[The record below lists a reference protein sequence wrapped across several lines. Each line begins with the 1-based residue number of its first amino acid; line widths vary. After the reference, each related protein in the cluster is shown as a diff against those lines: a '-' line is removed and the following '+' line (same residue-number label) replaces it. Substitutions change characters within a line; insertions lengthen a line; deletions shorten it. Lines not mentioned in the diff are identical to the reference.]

1 MTSDP
6 EELRNQMARIRAG
19 ARWKA
24 VQIKRETKQLTD
36 WKYYVK
42 SYPWLIAGGAILLG
56 YLLVP
61 ARRGP
66 PAPAVPSGPS
76 NEPSRGPVRQETV
89 ETAAK
94 TGVLAGAAAL
104 IWTVVSRV
112 GMNYATRRLTQLL
125 TDNTAYAAKAQAEAH
140 RDHEHAFD
148 RSSYR

>member
-1 MTSDP
+1 MTPDP

-42 SYPWLIAGGAILLG
+42 SYPWLIAGGALLLG

-61 ARRGP
+61 QRQPKLIAQLPVGK
-66 PAPAVPSGPS
+66 PSPGPS
-76 NEPSRGPVRQETV
+76 DETV
-89 ETAAK
+89 ETVKK
-94 TGVLAGAAAL
+94 TGLVAGATAL
-104 IWTVVSRV
+104 IWSVLYKAGTT
-112 GMNYATRRLTQLL
+112 YATRRLAQLL
-125 TDNTAYAAKAQAEAH
+125 TDNTAYAAKAQAEA
-140 RDHEHAFD
+140 RREHEHVFD

>member
-42 SYPWLIAGGAILLG
+42 SYPWLVAGGAILLG

-61 ARRGP
+61 QRRTVLPASLPVGRP
-66 PAPAVPSGPS
+66 PQGPS
-76 NEPSRGPVRQETV
+76 DETV
-89 ETAAK
+89 ETVKK
-94 TGVLAGAAAL
+94 TGLLAGAAAL
-104 IWTVVSRV
+104 VWSVLYKAGTT
-112 GMNYATRRLTQLL
+112 YATRRLAQLL
-125 TDNTAYAAKAQAEAH
+125 TDNTAYAAKAQAEA
-140 RDHEHAFD
+140 RREQENVFD

>member
-42 SYPWLIAGGAILLG
+42 SYPWVVAGGALLLG

-61 ARRGP
+61 QRQAPRTVALPVGKP
-66 PAPAVPSGPS
+66 PQGPS
-76 NEPSRGPVRQETV
+76 EETV
-89 ETAAK
+89 GVAKK
-94 TGVLAGAAAL
+94 TGLLAGAAAL
-104 IWTVVSRV
+104 IWSVVYKA
-112 GMNYATRRLTQLL
+112 GTTYATRRLAQLL
-125 TDNTAYAAKAQAEAH
+125 TDNTAYAAKAQAEA
-140 RDHEHAFD
+140 RREHENVFD